1 MINIRYHIVSI
12 TAVFLALGI
21 GAALGSTFLDRYTVG
36 LLDRNIRSAE
46 RRIRS
51 TNEENDRL
59 NRDLD
64 QADARDE
71 ALILVGGESLL
82 SGHLDDVPVLVVTA
96 PGVDPQAVN
105 ALRTSL
111 DRSGADLRGT
121 LALTDGLEFADGVD
135 DDLAS
140 ALGLDDPTPAKL
152 RNAVFRSLE
161 SALVDAG
168 QPAPAA
174 DEETTTTTTSTT
186 APAATTTTAPGT
198 PSTTAPATTTTTTT
212 APKPEDTPGPDGE
225 QPAIV
230 DALVDRSLVRFEPGR
245 NQEPGAPILEV
256 PGYRY
261 VFVTTPSVTPTQTS
275 LLMRLL
281 PARADAEAPPAVVV
295 SPSESDD
302 STVVTAVDRVRG
314 SSDLSARYGTVD
326 DLDTFTG
333 LVATV
338 LSLES
343 IDTRDPGHYGQGEGA
358 TAILP
363 PAP

>member
-59 NRDLD
+59 DRRLD
-64 QADARDE
+64 EADARDQ
-71 ALILVGGESLL
+71 ALVIVGGESLL
-82 SGHLDDVPVLVVTA
+82 GGHLDQVPVLVVTA

-121 LALTDGLEFADGVD
+121 LSLTDGLDFPDGVD
-135 DDLAS
+135 DDLAA
-140 ALGLDDPTPAKL
+140 ALEVDDPTPARL
-152 RNAVFRSLE
+152 RAAVFT
-161 SALVDAG
+161 ALNAALADAG
-168 QPAPAA
+168 VPAPPPE
-174 DEETTTTTTSTT
+174 DLD
-186 APAATTTTAPGT
+186 AT
-198 PSTTAPATTTTTTT
+198 TTTTTTT
-212 APKPEDTPGPDGE
+212 APGQPGASTTTAVPTTTTTTAPDPAETPGPDGE
-225 QPAIV
+225 QPPII
-230 DALVDRSLVRFEPGR
+230 DALLQRSLIRFEPGR
-245 NQEPGAPILEV
+245 NQEPDTPILEV

-261 VFVTTPSVTPTQTS
+261 VFVTTPSVTLAQTN

-281 PARADAEAPPAVVV
+281 PARTGTAVPPAIVV
-295 SPSESDD
+295 SPSEPED
-302 STVVTAVDRVRG
+302 STVVTAIDRVRA
-314 SSDLSARYGTVD
+314 SDDLSSRYGTVD

-333 LVATV
+333 LVSTV

-343 IDTRDPGHYGQGEGA
+343 LGSREPGHYGQGEGA

-363 PAP
+363 PAS